1 MYKVDLIMA
10 PLFTA
15 VLSYVAY
22 KLMRDIIEMNENRPN
37 VTDAMV
43 EQAYR
48 YQVMSDF
55 DSEFDSVDWE
65 E

>member
-1 MYKVDLIMA
+1 MYKVDIVVA
-10 PLFTA
+10 PVFTS
-15 VLSYVAY
+15 VMLYVAY
-22 KLMRDIIEMNENRPN
+22 KLIRDIVEMRENRPN

-48 YQVMSDF
+48 CQIMSDY
-55 DSEFDSVDWE
+55 DDEFDTIDWE

>member
-1 MYKVDLIMA
+1 MLRVDLIVA

-15 VLSYVAY
+15 ALSYVAY
-22 KLMRDIIEMNENRPN
+22 KIIRDLVEMRENRPA

-48 YQVMSDF
+48 CQIMSDY
-55 DSEFDSVDWE
+55 DDEFDTIDWE